1 MLVDGK
7 FLALQLIVNGRAGPG
22 IRELLPSDLTALD
35 EHIHRCKLGPFRPG
49 VARGLAEEM
58 ATAPNQAEHARA
70 AKELQKLRSKARSE
84 LGKLRRIQ
92 ENRLAQLRTPEEPG
106 ALPQKEDKGKDS
118 AIAAGSAFPQD
129 VDIPA
134 FATAGL
140 DPCFDSIG
148 LMYHE
153 VDCMREVRKG
163 GFEFLCGGKYHV
175 WVTCGD
181 ENGSCNS
188 ASDSRILVIG
198 FSITIHR
205 FLKGG
210 ADKLP
215 CPTYKPNSGGSSCG
229 LSMTRPQDFVCSLD
243 DLDHAFWSLIFQE
256 RARSAFLPGGVAVDP
271 L

>member
-92 ENRLAQLRTPEEPG
+92 ENRLDQLRTPEEPG

-134 FATAGL
+134 SEFFGPL
-140 DPCFDSIG
+140 QVKGIE
-148 LMYHE
+148 LKRMY
-153 VDCMREVRKG
+153 
-163 GFEFLCGGKYHV
+163 L
-175 WVTCGD
+175 
-181 ENGSCNS
+181 
-188 ASDSRILVIG
+188 
-198 FSITIHR
+198 
-205 FLKGG
+205 
-210 ADKLP
+210 
-215 CPTYKPNSGGSSCG
+215 
-229 LSMTRPQDFVCSLD
+229 
-243 DLDHAFWSLIFQE
+243 
-256 RARSAFLPGGVAVDP
+256 
-271 L
+271 